1 VVLDGRTGGGGG
13 VNPVAAARATA
24 EDLIPMRES
33 VDRMAAAGDF
43 DDYRRADIRFH
54 MSIAEASGA
63 PRLVGLVG
71 EIEAE
76 VSELIAHIAHPPEVL
91 DHANAEHA
99 RMIDALERHDAAR
112 AVRLLRR
119 HLDGTVHILGG
130 LFPPGHA

>member
-1 VVLDGRTGGGGG
+1 
-13 VNPVAAARATA
+13 
-24 EDLIPMRES
+24 MRDS
-33 VDRMAAAGDF
+33 VDRMAVAEDF

-54 MSIAEASGA
+54 MAIAEASGA

-91 DHANAEHA
+91 DHSNAEHA
-99 RMIDALERHDAAR
+99 RMIEALERRDTAR

>member
-1 VVLDGRTGGGGG
+1 
-13 VNPVAAARATA
+13 
-24 EDLIPMRES
+24 M
-33 VDRMAAAGDF
+33 
-43 DDYRRADIRFH
+43 
-54 MSIAEASGA
+54 

-91 DHANAEHA
+91 DHSNAEHA
-99 RMIDALERHDAAR
+99 RMIEALERHDVAR

-130 LFPPGHA
+130 LFLAGPRLARPGAHQFVIDALRMWPRSSP

>member
-1 VVLDGRTGGGGG
+1 
-13 VNPVAAARATA
+13 
-24 EDLIPMRES
+24 M
-33 VDRMAAAGDF
+33 
-43 DDYRRADIRFH
+43 
-54 MSIAEASGA
+54 
-63 PRLVGLVG
+63 G

-91 DHANAEHA
+91 DHSNAEHA
-99 RMIDALERHDAAR
+99 RMIEALERHDAAR